1 MAAKRPDP
9 LSRKRKDSISDLKR
23 DQPPASRQVAP
34 SQQPPDFFT
43 ESLNSSYIP
52 SPSPVKSPPKR
63 QNVRAKPRP
72 PFGGGPGRSLAAAF
86 KATATPR
93 DEDSRPTSRH
103 SRPSPKPRPSQSD
116 AQPRSSPVNA
126 PTADRAETR
135 TPSPGRG
142 RSISVASPVSSQ
154 HSQSSPPRGLA
165 EAYQRIVDEESLAD
179 QESAADDMDAYGL
192 DNTDTDLSHQF
203 DSPQS
208 PRVLDDQSPTS
219 LKASRKASREPT
231 PVRDYSENKENALHG
246 SEGESGMTS
255 SENVTDQ
262 SLDSA
267 ISQYNKDARRINKVV
282 NSEVGIFSKARVGPR
297 VGLTVENL
305 RRNNS
310 SAESLGSGSLRSR
323 GSEPSLNYPKAWGRK
338 SKPEKG
344 WLSRINNRNGGKL
357 TGDVPKKQKAD
368 SPIIAES
375 EKREWD
381 EPIDEWIQ
389 AAAEGP
395 IPSGENGSSQTPLP
409 SEESTPTM
417 AHKTS
422 KDQLF
427 GWDADADFTARSLQV
442 SDSPPIRTGSS
453 SVGKARDPEIDS
465 VEKRAVTTSRLG
477 ALREKSSQD
486 SLGGKSPENVVRTT
500 PRSQHRSSSRSS
512 RTQPGEKR
520 ARFASEVS
528 FEEGG
533 DPIPDTPVVVYKNSP
548 VTTDRDTGLPMTR
561 RPSFSQRPSHDRQD
575 SRDILQRLA
584 RATSASPAPVQR
596 NAEPRQ
602 PETDPNAGPS
612 NSTKLENDVEHSAS
626 RRRDSSRSQEL
637 EEETATTSAE
647 QDEIPVPSKS
657 SARLKTP
664 QITGGW
670 VDNTILEETPRNSMP
685 SVNLKTPFVTGAW
698 IDTPLPAGGRGPPMP
713 TPNFEDDK
721 DFILEGN
728 EKRKLATSDLIKKL
742 SPKSEKE
749 PLRNSSRPLPKS
761 ALESVLK
768 AAKASLEP
776 NSQGKPT
783 YTITHSDS
791 EDDPTLH
798 LGESTI
804 QSLEDILAN
813 DTEMSSP
820 PLPPT
825 SEKEDEENQ
834 SPQTAEI
841 QPYTRQ
847 LSRLSSL
854 LPSIREARRTVA
866 QLERAVA
873 SKQALTVSKQ
883 PDGECT
889 EAGEFHDFIWPCEK
903 CGCSAR
909 LISDSS
915 SSKGPPRSLIS
926 FNFKDDM
933 TTLEIPMPRLWRWR
947 SGDWRPRFTW
957 LGLILFVGSS
967 WWLAE
972 GWMCDIYCHPRYA
985 YSYSGYGVD
994 INSPEP
1000 PFVLEK
1006 MLWRWL
1012 SVGTIVRPL
1021 YIIVRAIVGLA
1032 AEVVGWIVGFGSGG
1046 GSSAGEP
1053 QPSPPIQSNT
1063 CGGCQIDV
1071 QYDYATAKNPS
1082 QAALYIRPLRYVAKA
1097 VQKHGGKCVTDFGFP
1112 VDMGGEEILTIST
1125 TVNSAGISSVAE
1137 KAISQMLGTS
1147 LCVTTPYTTI
1157 NPDTIAPSSTPTPF
1171 TATATSTS
1179 TTPTQALQPSSTTQ
1193 TQPRTITATTRP
1205 QTSSSSPSSSSE
1217 TFPQPALAPSSTP
1230 PNPTHPTDRN
1240 LQIIAGVVTSVLGL
1254 AALALAFL
1262 LWRRYR
1268 LHRRAS
1274 SSTDGSFVHPKPEL
1288 ESAPVSGSGSVTKPI
1303 GSGATSEEGLGKG
1316 EESSR
1321 RPSKRDM
1328 CELAGETGSMDL
1340 KWRETYYEE
1349 RKTIPLPQELRG
1361 AEPVRYEMDTRRSRG
1376 EEGGGAGE
1384 KACEISPL
1392 TP

>member
-1 MAAKRPDP
+1 MPPIFPYSMAAKRPDP
-9 LSRKRKDSISDLKR
+9 QSRKRKDSISDLKR

-63 QNVRAKPRP
+63 PNARAKPRP

-86 KATATPR
+86 QATATPS
-93 DEDSRPTSRH
+93 DENQRPTSSSSSDLRH
-103 SRPSPKPRPSQSD
+103 SRHSLKPRPSQSD
-116 AQPRSSPVNA
+116 ARPRSGA
-126 PTADRAETR
+126 PTANRAEAQ
-135 TPSPGRG
+135 TPSPARG
-142 RSISVASPVSSQ
+142 RSISIASPVSSQ

-179 QESAADDMDAYGL
+179 QESAADMDAYG
-192 DNTDTDLSHQF
+192 NTDTDLSLQF
-203 DSPQS
+203 ES
-208 PRVLDDQSPTS
+208 PRSQQVLDDQSPTS

-231 PVRDYSENKENALHG
+231 PVRDYSENKENTLHG
-246 SEGESGMTS
+246 SEGESAIS
-255 SENVTDQ
+255 SLDVTDQ
-262 SLDSA
+262 SLD
-267 ISQYNKDARRINKVV
+267 SQYNKDARRINKAIT
-282 NSEVGIFSKARVGPR
+282 SEVGIFSKARVGPR

-310 SAESLGSGSLRSR
+310 SAESLGSPHSR

-344 WLSRINNRNGGKL
+344 WLSRINNKSGKL

-395 IPSGENGSSQTPLP
+395 IPSRENGSTLP

-417 AHKTS
+417 TRKTS
-422 KDQLF
+422 NDQLS

-442 SDSPPIRTGSS
+442 SDSPPIRI
-453 SVGKARDPEIDS
+453 GKARDPEIDS

-486 SLGGKSPENVVRTT
+486 SLGGKSPEKLVR
-500 PRSQHRSSSRSS
+500 HRSSSTS
-512 RTQPGEKR
+512 RTQPGEKK
-520 ARFASEVS
+520 ARF

-533 DPIPDTPVVVYKNSP
+533 DPIPDTPVVVYKNR
-548 VTTDRDTGLPMTR
+548 TDRDTGLPTER

-584 RATSASPAPVQR
+584 RATSASPAP
-596 NAEPRQ
+596 AEPQ
-602 PETDPNAGPS
+602 QSEAAGAS
-612 NSTKLENDVEHSAS
+612 KSTEQENDVERSVS
-626 RRRDSSRSQEL
+626 RRRDPSRSQSRRRDPSRSQEP
-637 EEETATTSAE
+637 EVETE
-647 QDEIPVPSKS
+647 PDEIPVSSKS

-664 QITGGW
+664 QVTGAW

-685 SVNLKTPFVTGAW
+685 NVNLKTPFVTGAW
-698 IDTPLPAGGRGPPMP
+698 IETPLPAGGRGPPMP

-749 PLRNSSRPLPKS
+749 PLRNSSRPLPRS

-776 NSQGKPT
+776 NSQGKRT
-783 YTITHSDS
+783 YTITNSED

-804 QSLEDILAN
+804 QSLEDIMAN

-820 PLPPT
+820 PSPPT
-825 SEKEDEENQ
+825 SEKEDAQ
-834 SPQTAEI
+834 SPQAAEI
-841 QPYTRQ
+841 KPYTRQ

-873 SKQALTVSKQ
+873 SKQTSTVSKQ
-883 PDGECT
+883 PEGECT
-889 EAGEFHDFIWPCEK
+889 EAGEFHDFIWPCER

-909 LISDSS
+909 SLSSPSSPKGLIT
-915 SSKGPPRSLIS
+915 

-933 TTLEIPMPRLWRWR
+933 TTLEIPFPRLWRWR
-947 SGDWRPRFTW
+947 QGDRRPRFTW
-957 LGLILFVGSS
+957 LGLVLLVGSS

-1012 SVGTIVRPL
+1012 SVGTIARPL
-1021 YIIVRAIVGLA
+1021 YIIVRAIVRLA
-1032 AEVVGWIVGFGSGG
+1032 AEMVGWMVGFVSGG

-1053 QPSPPIQSNT
+1053 QPSPVRQ
-1063 CGGCQIDV
+1063 
-1071 QYDYATAKNPS
+1071 
-1082 QAALYIRPLRYVAKA
+1082 
-1097 VQKHGGKCVTDFGFP
+1097 P
-1112 VDMGGEEILTIST
+1112 V
-1125 TVNSAGISSVAE
+1125 
-1137 KAISQMLGTS
+1137 
-1147 LCVTTPYTTI
+1147 
-1157 NPDTIAPSSTPTPF
+1157 
-1171 TATATSTS
+1171 
-1179 TTPTQALQPSSTTQ
+1179 
-1193 TQPRTITATTRP
+1193 
-1205 QTSSSSPSSSSE
+1205 
-1217 TFPQPALAPSSTP
+1217 
-1230 PNPTHPTDRN
+1230 
-1240 LQIIAGVVTSVLGL
+1240 
-1254 AALALAFL
+1254 
-1262 LWRRYR
+1262 
-1268 LHRRAS
+1268 
-1274 SSTDGSFVHPKPEL
+1274 STDPNIP
-1288 ESAPVSGSGSVTKPI
+1288 
-1303 GSGATSEEGLGKG
+1303 
-1316 EESSR
+1316 
-1321 RPSKRDM
+1321 RPAWGPD
-1328 CELAGETGSMDL
+1328 LSMMEDEYL
-1340 KWRETYYEE
+1340 
-1349 RKTIPLPQELRG
+1349 
-1361 AEPVRYEMDTRRSRG
+1361 
-1376 EEGGGAGE
+1376 
-1384 KACEISPL
+1384 
-1392 TP
+1392 